1 MSPPAQ
7 TVSPLLLAFV
17 AGGFTT
23 FGVVLKIG
31 YDSLAARRAS
41 KSAGLE
47 RFADERRQAYEQFY
61 ELVQRQ
67 LAADKALYALVEA
80 HHKDGKN
87 QITDEEKAAVP
98 PSAMAELITTLDH
111 VRRLARTYSVIVA
124 AEAIVRLVVDMTK
137 AMRAALEDPGP
148 NDEITWFLLQRFIE
162 DRLDEFVHDYR
173 EDLGLGRPAGAPKK
187 WPIVQRER
195 PLSLAQSEAILRA
208 HIPIEIK
215 PMPAVEQP
223 EP

>member
-1 MSPPAQ
+1 MSSPAQ

-47 RFADERRQAYEQFY
+47 RFADERRQAYEKFY

-87 QITDEEKAAVP
+87 QVTDEEKAAVP

-124 AEAIVRLVVDMTK
+124 AEAIFRLVVDMTK
-137 AMRAALEDPGP
+137 AMRAALEDPGH

-162 DRLDEFVHDYR
+162 DRLDEFVHGYR

-195 PLSLAQSEAILRA
+195 PFSLSQSEAILRA

-215 PMPAVEQP
+215 PMPDVEQP